1 MGGHPQRGT
10 FLVRPRAE
18 GGVSPARLSAA
29 SHRLVVGRALLLAAL
44 LLMPAWAGAED
55 GEALLKRVGERY
67 AGVKT
72 LSANFRQ
79 EVPLQNLGIV
89 RKASGKVYLGRPM
102 KMRWDYQSA
111 EAQMFLA
118 DGNYFY
124 FRPPD
129 SPQVIRRKADEKSL
143 GGKIPLLLLFGKG
156 RIEEMFRVESATPRG
171 GGDETVLRLV
181 PRGEGAPEVRRV
193 DLVVGTADAIIR
205 EVHLYDRLGG
215 ENHLY
220 LSEVALDPSLPADLF
235 RFRKPPGVTVVDG

>member
-1 MGGHPQRGT
+1 MVTVQLGIVRGI
-10 FLVRPRAE
+10 
-18 GGVSPARLSAA
+18 
-29 SHRLVVGRALLLAAL
+29 LLAAVL
-44 LLMPAWAGAED
+44 LLPVRAGAED
-55 GEALLKRVGERY
+55 GEALLKRIGQRY
-67 AGVKT
+67 AGAKT

-102 KMRWDYQSA
+102 KMRWDYKSA

-118 DGNYFY
+118 DGNHFY

-156 RIEEMFRVESATPRG
+156 QIEEMFRVESAAPRG
-171 GGDETVLRLV
+171 GGEETVLRLV
-181 PRGEGAPEVRRV
+181 PRGEGAPEIRRV

-220 LSEVALDPSLPADLF
+220 LSEVALDPVLPADLF
-235 RFRKPPGVTVVDG
+235 RFRKPPGVAVVDG

>member
-1 MGGHPQRGT
+1 M
-10 FLVRPRAE
+10 
-18 GGVSPARLSAA
+18 
-29 SHRLVVGRALLLAAL
+29 RALLLAAVL
-44 LLMPAWAGAED
+44 LLGGVPVGAED

-67 AGVKT
+67 AGATT
-72 LSANFRQ
+72 LSATFRQ

-102 KMRWDYQSA
+102 KMRWDYRSA

-156 RIEEMFRVESATPRG
+156 QIEEMFRVESATPRG
-171 GGDETVLRLV
+171 GGEETVLRLV

-235 RFRKPPGVTVVDG
+235 RFRKPPGVAVVDG

>member
-1 MGGHPQRGT
+1 MVRIQYGGLAMR
-10 FLVRPRAE
+10 V
-18 GGVSPARLSAA
+18 
-29 SHRLVVGRALLLAAL
+29 LLLAASL
-44 LLMPAWAGAED
+44 LLGAVPAGAED

-67 AGVKT
+67 AGATT

-79 EVPLQNLGIV
+79 EIPLQNLGIV

-102 KMRWDYQSA
+102 RMRWDYKSA
-111 EAQMFLA
+111 EAQIFLA
-118 DGNYFY
+118 DGRYFY

-129 SPQVIRRKADEKSL
+129 SPQVIRRKADEKAL

-156 RIEEMFRVESATPRG
+156 QIGEMFRVESATPRG
-171 GGDETVLRLV
+171 GGEETVLRLV

-193 DLVVGTADAIIR
+193 ELVVGTTDALIR

-220 LSEVALDPSLPADLF
+220 LSEVALDPALPADLF